1 MNKEIVPQINL
12 TDLEII
18 GLQSITYS
26 DFYEN
31 GRESIVWD
39 FSVYDDCPLKGKVRS
54 GVYSSLSQK
63 GIVEI
68 SLPEKKYNINEKG
81 EKILNRYYER
91 GNNYGTL
98 KITPLG
104 YELLDS
110 LNLIDADGRFL

>member
-1 MNKEIVPQINL
+1 MNNETVPQIHL
-12 TDLEII
+12 TDLELIA
-18 GLQSITYS
+18 LKSITYS

-31 GRESIVWD
+31 GRRSIVWD

-81 EKILNRYYER
+81 EKILNRYYEPD
-91 GNNYGTL
+91 NNHGTL
-98 KITPLG
+98 KITPIG
-104 YELLDS
+104 YELLDN
-110 LNLIDADGRFL
+110 LNLIDVDGRFL